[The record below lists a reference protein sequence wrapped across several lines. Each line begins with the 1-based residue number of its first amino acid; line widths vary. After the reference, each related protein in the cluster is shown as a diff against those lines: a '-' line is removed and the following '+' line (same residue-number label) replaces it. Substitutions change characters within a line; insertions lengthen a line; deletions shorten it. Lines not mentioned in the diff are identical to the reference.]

1 MNARKCRQ
9 CGRVFQPKNSRN
21 WYCSKDCLGTH
32 RKDYMQHYMRS
43 YRLQSGL
50 ALGSLNFNDLH
61 VTVVN
66 GQERIKS
73 AVLLER
79 YVDYQ
84 AKVRKTK

>member
-1 MNARKCRQ
+1 
-9 CGRVFQPKNSRN
+9 
-21 WYCSKDCLGTH
+21 
-32 RKDYMQHYMRS
+32 MQHYMRS

-50 ALGSLNFNDLH
+50 ELGSLNFNDLH